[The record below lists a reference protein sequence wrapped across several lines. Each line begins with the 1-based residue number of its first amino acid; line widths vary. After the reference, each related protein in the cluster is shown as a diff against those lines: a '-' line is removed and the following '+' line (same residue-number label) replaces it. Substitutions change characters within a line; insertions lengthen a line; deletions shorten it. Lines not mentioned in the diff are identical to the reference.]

1 MNILFFFMY
10 FVKKENL
17 KRNIRRFINCIL
29 MIFDGQQFVDKMFIS
44 FNDLLAKYFKRI
56 FFLIIIIFFF
66 FI

>member
-1 MNILFFFMY
+1 MY

-29 MIFDGQQFVDKMFIS
+29 LIFDGQQFVDKMFIS

-56 FFLIIIIFFF
+56 FFFNNNNIFFF
-66 FI
+66 I